1 MQSILGF
8 IGVGQVNATK
18 RDVLQMMTSLSDRAL
33 RETIAYEVSRGIP
46 IVNRQ
51 DGAGYYISDNPDEI
65 DRIARQE
72 ISRGKNSIKHG
83 RALFMAARK
92 IRCKQSQI
100 ELKGACQE

>member
-65 DRIARQE
+65 DRIAKQE
-72 ISRGKNSIKHG
+72 MSRGKNSLKHG
-83 RALFMAARK
+83 RALLKAANK
-92 IRCKQSQI
+92 IRREENQCRI
-100 ELKGACQE
+100 L